1 MKICEDVAEANRK
14 LAEEAAKANQPAPV
28 LPQEACVSKTKI
40 FDMIGVEK
48 TQMAT
53 YKGTPGLEYLAK
65 DNEKHINT
73 LTSLLSPE
81 DRKKVF

>member
-1 MKICEDVAEANRK
+1 MKICEDVAEEQRK
-14 LAEEAAKANQPAPV
+14 LAEEATKLNKPAPV
-28 LPQEACVSKTKI
+28 LPQEACISKVKI
-40 FDMIGVEK
+40 FDMIKNEK
-48 TQMAT
+48 TQAAT
-53 YKGTPGLEYLAK
+53 YKGTPGLEYLAH